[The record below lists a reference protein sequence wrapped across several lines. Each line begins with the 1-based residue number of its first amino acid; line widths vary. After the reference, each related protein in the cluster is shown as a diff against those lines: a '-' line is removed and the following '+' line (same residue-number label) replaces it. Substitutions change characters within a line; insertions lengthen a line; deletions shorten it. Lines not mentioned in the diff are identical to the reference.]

1 MGPQTCQFLQ
11 KKCMPVSYFI
21 KFGMINWSMEVVFV
35 AFMKKTE
42 KLFILRDIVENVHY
56 TILLHVN
63 GIKRCMIRQS
73 RNANF
78 RAQSATQ
85 LVSIYLQYRVVDF
98 FFSISKKI

>member
-1 MGPQTCQFLQ
+1 
-11 KKCMPVSYFI
+11 
-21 KFGMINWSMEVVFV
+21 
-35 AFMKKTE
+35 MKKTE
-42 KLFILRDIVENVHY
+42 KLFILRGIVENVHY

-98 FFSISKKI
+98 FFNKYENLNQELPRKKNSALLV